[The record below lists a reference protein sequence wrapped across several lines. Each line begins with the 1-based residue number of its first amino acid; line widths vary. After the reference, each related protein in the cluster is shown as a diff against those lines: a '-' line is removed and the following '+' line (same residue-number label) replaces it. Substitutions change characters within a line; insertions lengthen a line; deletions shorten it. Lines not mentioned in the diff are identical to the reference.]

1 MTPPNARENDINSMG
16 LSIQAESLDTKDLVE
31 RLNDHFKRHP
41 SHVYLAKWFLQFLAM
56 DSLSPTV
63 CQAIDLLTHVIIL
76 KHGIEAVEKGYRGS
90 TELENNHQQRET
102 RTQQGGGDDHAIHI
116 VKNRGRSQRLNDEQV
131 ATMFKMFDEGKDK
144 FNIANHF
151 DVTIQTVNYRRKQWS
166 GIIPR
171 SKKRRQKTT
180 LSFNQKSTLM
190 NSKKIWVKL
199 E

>member
-90 TELENNHQQRET
+90 TELENNHQQRGT

-116 VKNRGRSQRLNDEQV
+116 VKNRGRSRRLNE
-131 ATMFKMFDEGKDK
+131 A
-144 FNIANHF
+144 
-151 DVTIQTVNYRRKQWS
+151 
-166 GIIPR
+166 PR
-171 SKKRRQKTT
+171 IGS
-180 LSFNQKSTLM
+180 
-190 NSKKIWVKL
+190 WVMGTRVS
-199 E
+199 

>member
-1 MTPPNARENDINSMG
+1 
-16 LSIQAESLDTKDLVE
+16 
-31 RLNDHFKRHP
+31 
-41 SHVYLAKWFLQFLAM
+41 
-56 DSLSPTV
+56 
-63 CQAIDLLTHVIIL
+63 
-76 KHGIEAVEKGYRGS
+76 
-90 TELENNHQQRET
+90 
-102 RTQQGGGDDHAIHI
+102 
-116 VKNRGRSQRLNDEQV
+116 
-131 ATMFKMFDEGKDK
+131 MFKMFDEGKDK

-171 SKKRRQKTT
+171 SKKRRQKPT